1 MPLRKI
7 ISGGQTGAD
16 QGGLI
21 AGKKLLLETGG
32 TAPPY
37 WMTEEG
43 PFPELASHFGLVEG
57 PYDRAIYPI
66 RTKRNVEDSDGTV
79 LFGRMSSPGSKL
91 TLRFCKDLHKSYT
104 VNPNARVLKRFVEI
118 NNIEVLNVAGN
129 RESKNPGIAGSTIKT
144 LIKAFGE
151 V

>member
-91 TLRFCKDLHKSYT
+91 TLRLCKDLHKPHI

>member
-1 MPLRKI
+1 MSLRKI

-16 QGGLI
+16 QGGLV

-32 TAPPY
+32 TAPY
-37 WMTEEG
+37 NWMTDEG
-43 PFPELASHFGLVEG
+43 PFLELESHFGLVAG
-57 PYDRAIYPI
+57 PYDRAVYPI

-79 LFGRMSSPGSKL
+79 LFGRMSSPGSKM
-91 TLRFCKDLHKSYT
+91 TIRFCKDFGKPHI

-129 RESKNPGIAGSTIKT
+129 RESKNPGIAGSTT
-144 LIKAFGE
+144 NLIVEAFGE